1 MLLVGTPLTSVQ
13 NGTLRVHLAYPFLS
27 RNGSVVLIHEQI
39 VFRDL
44 VFVFTDRKDVSEP
57 DGRF

>member
-1 MLLVGTPLTSVQ
+1 MLVGMPLTSVQ
-13 NGTLRVHLAYPFLS
+13 NGTLRVRLAYPFLS

-44 VFVFTDRKDVSEP
+44 VFSFTDRKDVSEP